1 MQSEKWRRLKVL
13 TTEYVA
19 SVGNVT
25 TLYLSKNEKTGLSI
39 NLPVA
44 LTCFGRTKACTAYCY
59 ATQSRLAMSMSLV
72 RQVQNYVRFEHL
84 ATAPIADV
92 VQEADRIAGG
102 VSYFGHS
109 FLRVFGSGDLQ
120 PGSVRFINT
129 LAKRHPKLALWVST
143 RQFTLAQGLSRA
155 KNLHLM
161 LSTDGTTLKKDWEAV
176 RRLAKTRGPNTYI
189 AYVQREEA
197 DVAPP
202 DVKIVFAEHRGSS
215 RGAWTVDDADPRTCP
230 ATVKGG
236 EPHTDA
242 CARCRFCFD
251 APKRLVQLRLT
262 DR

>member
-1 MQSEKWRRLKVL
+1 MTTPWNRLRDRLVL
-13 TTEYVA
+13 PKYEPT
-19 SVGNVT
+19 S
-25 TLYLSKNEKTGLSI
+25 LYLSENSKTGHSI
-39 NLPVA
+39 NVPIP
-44 LTCFGRTKACTAYCY
+44 LTCKPTAACSKYCY
-59 ATQSRLAMSMSLV
+59 GLNGAPVSWPFALA
-72 RQVQNYVRFEHL
+72 RQAQNYLRFEAL
-84 ATAPIADV
+84 ATAPQEDV
-92 VQEADRIAGG
+92 DREADRIAGG
-102 VSYFGHS
+102 VLYHGRDW
-109 FLRVFGSGDLQ
+109 LRVFGVGDLQ
-120 PGSVRFINT
+120 LGSVRFINT
-129 LAKRHPKLALWVST
+129 LLKRHPALRLWVAT
-143 RQFTLAQGLSRA
+143 RQFTLAKKLSRA

-215 RGAWTVDDADPRTCP
+215 RGAWTLDDADPRTCP

-262 DR
+262 DC